1 MERRIS
7 VGILRPNYVVIPNI
21 PVRRNRKVPF
31 HLNSNRNFRNL
42 WHNGKHPK
50 GPNPNWFR
58 SVSLLKNGS
67 FTTCSVCLHGTS
79 LVPSTT
85 ESKRAKNCFTY
96 TQNKKSRIGSLWY
109 GSCVNTRKCAAG
121 PKTDWSGGYSTFTG
135 PFTGPF
141 TRYDFVAYDKLT
153 KGLRHDLFLVN
164 QTYNSLVI
172 VL

>member
-67 FTTCSVCLHGTS
+67 FTTCSVCLHGTA

-85 ESKRAKNCFTY
+85 DSKRA
-96 TQNKKSRIGSLWY
+96 NKLFYSHAESLKQSRMGSLWY
-109 GSCVNTRKCAAG
+109 GSCANTRKCAPG
-121 PKTDWSGGYSTFTG
+121 PKTD
-135 PFTGPF
+135 
-141 TRYDFVAYDKLT
+141 
-153 KGLRHDLFLVN
+153 
-164 QTYNSLVI
+164 
-172 VL
+172 